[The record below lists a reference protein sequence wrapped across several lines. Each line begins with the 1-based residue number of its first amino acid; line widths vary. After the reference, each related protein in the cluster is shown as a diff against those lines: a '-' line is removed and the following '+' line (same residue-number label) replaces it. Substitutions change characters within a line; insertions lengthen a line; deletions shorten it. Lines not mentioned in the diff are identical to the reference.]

1 MPREDSNDY
10 PSLGLRRNQ
19 TSFIENLNGTDP
31 ADYVE
36 RSRRRWIYEWSVL
49 LVELKNFY
57 TLQNY
62 KLPWLSF

>member
-36 RSRRRWIYEWSVL
+36 RSRRR
-49 LVELKNFY
+49 
-57 TLQNY
+57 
-62 KLPWLSF
+62 